1 MRMINARLFEKSK
14 NGNYGYIACIGYI
27 YDASACVHAC
37 MGMQTIPPWENI

>member
-1 MRMINARLFEKSK
+1 MRMIYARLFENK

-37 MGMQTIPPWENI
+37 MGM